1 MWLQEE
7 HKNQG
12 AYTYVKPRIALALGL
27 RLEDVVYGGR
37 GPSSSPA
44 TGSQIIY
51 KTEYTDMMAAAMKL
65 D

>member
-12 AYTYVKPRIALALGL
+12 AYHYVRDRLALALGI
-27 RLEDVVYGGR
+27 RLEDVKYGGR
-37 GPSSSPA
+37 PASASPA
-44 TGSQIIY
+44 TGSKIIY
-51 KTEYTDMMAAAMKL
+51 ENEYNNMMAAAMSL

>member
-12 AYTYVKPRIALALGL
+12 AYYYVRDRIALTLGIP
-27 RLEDVVYGGR
+27 LENVKYGGR
-37 GPSSSPA
+37 LTSAAPA
-44 TGSQIIY
+44 TGSKIIH
-51 KTEYTDMMAAAMKL
+51 KNEYDSMMAMAMSL

>member
-12 AYTYVKPRIALALGL
+12 AYYYVRDRIALALGIP
-27 RLEDVVYGGR
+27 LEDVKYGGR
-37 GPSSSPA
+37 LTSASPA
-44 TGSQIIY
+44 TGSKIIY
-51 KTEYTDMMAAAMKL
+51 QSEYNSMLAMAMSL

>member
-12 AYTYVKPRIALALGL
+12 AYHYVRDRLALALDVQ
-27 RLEDVVYGGR
+27 LEEIKYGGR
-37 GPSSSPA
+37 PISASPA
-44 TGSQIIY
+44 TGSKIIY
-51 KTEYTDMMAAAMKL
+51 KQEFEEMMTSAMSF

>member
-12 AYTYVKPRIALALGL
+12 AYHYVRDRIALALGIS
-27 RLEDVVYGGR
+27 LEKLQYGGR
-37 GPSSSPA
+37 PSSASPA
-44 TGSQIIY
+44 TGSKVIH
-51 KTEYTDMMAAAMKL
+51 KNEYQDMLEAAMRI